1 MLPAHISRKS
11 RSASYFK
18 SLETE
23 TQTALFCSRLKFSE
37 IIPATDRPFPTTAPP
52 RLKNRHVN
60 RQVIFA
66 GVADKH
72 R

>member
-37 IIPATDRPFPTTAPP
+37 IIPATDRPFPTTAP
-52 RLKNRHVN
+52 KNRYVN